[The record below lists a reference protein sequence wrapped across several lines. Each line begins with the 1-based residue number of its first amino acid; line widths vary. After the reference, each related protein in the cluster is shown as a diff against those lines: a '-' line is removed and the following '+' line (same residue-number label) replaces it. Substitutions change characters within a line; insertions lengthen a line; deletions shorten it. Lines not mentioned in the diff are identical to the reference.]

1 MHRFSQL
8 YDDLDRTTKTNAKVR
23 AMVDYFREVPA
34 EDAAWAVFFLTGQR
48 LKRLISGKVLREWAE
63 DASGLPDWLVVD
75 AYAAVGDRAETVS
88 LLLDHGSAEKNR
100 GGHAGSLHHWME
112 DRIEPLRAW
121 STAEQEIVVRRWW
134 QSLTRDEI
142 FLLSKLMTGGVRG
155 GVSKLLV
162 VRALAEI
169 ADLPRPTITH
179 RLMGNWQPT
188 AGWFRKLMDAEGADD
203 DHSRPYPFFLPAA
216 LEQEPDK
223 LGLLNDWQVE
233 WKWDGI
239 RGQLIRRGG
248 KVFVWTRG
256 EELVTERYPE
266 LDAMAEALPDGV
278 VIDGEILAWNEA
290 GVMPFSQLQRR
301 IGRAKPGKKLL
312 AEVPVGFLAYD
323 LLEENGQDLRATPFT
338 ERRDRLSRLVLE
350 LGPPLMISSVID
362 AGSWDDLTA
371 IRDEA
376 RARSVV
382 GVMLKRKT
390 SAYGTGR
397 GHGDWWKWKVDPLNL
412 DAVLIYAQAGS
423 GRRANLFTDYTFGVW
438 RGLELVPIAKANLGL
453 SDKEITVLDRWIRRN
468 TKERFGPVRHVEPHH
483 VFELAFDGIN
493 ASPRHKSGVALRFPR
508 IVRWRSDKTPADAD
522 RLEDV
527 KALLAPIPKSSRA

>member
-8 YDDLDRTTKTNAKVR
+8 YDDLDRTTKTNAKVS

-63 DASGLPDWLVVD
+63 NACGLPEWLVVD
-75 AYAAVGDRAETVS
+75 AYAAVGDSAETVS
-88 LLLDHGSAEKNR
+88 LLLDNGVTER

-112 DRIEPLRAW
+112 DRIEPLRVW
-121 STAEQEIVVRRWW
+121 STAEQETVVRSWW

-142 FLLSKLMTGGVRG
+142 FLLCKLMTGGFRV

-169 ADLPRPTITH
+169 AGLPRPTITH

-188 AGWFRKLMDAEGADD
+188 ADWFRKLMDAEGADD
-203 DHSRPYPFFLPAA
+203 DHSRPYPFFLAAA
-216 LEQEPDK
+216 LEQEPDR
-223 LGLLNDWQVE
+223 LGPLTDWQVE

-278 VIDGEILAWNEA
+278 VIDGEILAWNAE

-301 IGRAKPGKKLL
+301 IGRAKLGKKLL
-312 AEVPVGFLAYD
+312 AEVPVGFLGYD
-323 LLEENGQDLRATPFT
+323 LLEEKGQDLRATPLT
-338 ERRDRLSRLVLE
+338 ERRNRLSRLAFEV
-350 LGPPLMISSVID
+350 GPPLMISSVID
-362 AGSWDDLTA
+362 AESWNDLAA

-376 RARSVV
+376 RARSVE
-382 GVMLKRKT
+382 GLMLKRRA

-397 GHGDWWKWKVDPLNL
+397 KRGDWWKWKVDPLNL

-423 GRRANLFTDYTFGVW
+423 GRRANLFTDYTFAVW
-438 RGLELVPIAKANLGL
+438 RGEELVPIAKAYSGL
-453 SDKEITVLDRWIRRN
+453 SDKEITELDRWIRRN

-483 VFELAFDGIN
+483 VFELAFEGIN

-508 IVRWRSDKTPADAD
+508 IARWRSDKTPADAD

-527 KALLAPIPKSSRA
+527 KALLEPIPKPSRV